1 MAYDEFLIDC
11 PICDSKNKTEVIEA
25 PDLIYLK
32 CLECGV
38 EFGTPDL
45 IQLNIKWRNE
55 NKN

>member
-1 MAYDEFLIDC
+1 MTYDEILIDC
-11 PICDSKNKTEVIEA
+11 PICDNKNKTEVIET

-32 CLECGV
+32 CLECGA

-45 IQLNIKWRNE
+45 IQLNIKLRNE